1 MRDRVR
7 PLVWTGA
14 RGTWGRF
21 STCHLKGRLKTC
33 PTRACLGPAF
43 VLTLA
48 VVLAAGCLRGP
59 APAVITTAGGGK
71 TKETSAEPAFT
82 LTSEQLAREYHTD
95 RAAAEGKYKD
105 RWLIVEGTLED
116 FDLFSSGGVLARVGK
131 SAGGPGIRCEF
142 VPKATA
148 RLTDLTKG
156 QKLKCKGRCVGGGGD
171 FVDLVECELLEV
183 GPDPAI
189 AVSAVR
195 LTRDY
200 AGDDKA
206 ADGRY
211 REKVLVVEGT
221 VFGRKDAE
229 QSVEVVLEGFDEKA
243 LFPVRV
249 VANAAGRKEE
259 FAGLKKGDKVKI
271 KGECG
276 GSFLGEVRVR
286 GARLVR

>member
-1 MRDRVR
+1 MRDRI
-7 PLVWTGA
+7 
-14 RGTWGRF
+14 
-21 STCHLKGRLKTC
+21 C
-33 PTRACLGPAF
+33 PF

-48 VVLAAGCLRGP
+48 ALLAAGCTRDP
-59 APAVITTAGGGK
+59 APAGIASAGGEK
-71 TKETSAEPAFT
+71 TEVPSTEPAFT
-82 LTSEQLAREYHTD
+82 LTSDQLARDYEVD
-95 RAAAEGKYKD
+95 RAAADGKYKG
-105 RWLIVEGTLED
+105 RWLVVEGSLED
-116 FDLFSSGGVLARVGK
+116 FDLFSSGRVLARLTGSGGDARK
-131 SAGGPGIRCEF
+131 LSAPGIRCEF

-156 QKLKCKGRCVGGGGD
+156 QKLMCKGKCAGAAGGN
-171 FVDLVECELLEV
+171 FVDLAECELLEI

-200 AGDDKA
+200 AGDEKA

-221 VFGRKDAE
+221 VYERKEGDKT
-229 QSVEVVLEGFDEKA
+229 VEVVLEGFDEKA

-249 VANAAGRKEE
+249 VADAAGRREE
-259 FAGLKKGDKVKI
+259 FAGLSKGDRVKI

-276 GSFLGEVRVR
+276 GNFLGEVRVR
-286 GARLVR
+286 GARLVK